1 MWGVKSR
8 LQLRVREGLGRG
20 SEKGKRKLLQKGER
34 GDQKGEGGV
43 DQKKHKR
50 RPHEST
56 ALPEGR
62 LPAGVS
68 AAITKSSCIPLRSSE
83 TL

>member
-1 MWGVKSR
+1 MENLGFGSR
-8 LQLRVREGLGRG
+8 HARGRDVVQRRG
-20 SEKGKRKLLQKGER
+20 KGNCCSKGKEEIRRARK
-34 GDQKGEGGV
+34 GV
-43 DQKKHKR
+43 EQKKHKR

-83 TL
+83 T